1 MKITKLLILFLLLSL
16 KGFSQQAQ
24 CVSVKKVNGNEVRTN
39 IPCNFP
45 ISTSEI
51 VSFSEALNTW
61 YTNNPKLIAV
71 VLTPNSSPSNNSIE
85 IPFSVYNQFSDA
97 KKKAVNGIP
106 YFYKIINNN

>member
-1 MKITKLLILFLLLSL
+1 MKLTKILILFLFLSL

-39 IPCNFP
+39 IPCDFP

-61 YTNNPKLIAV
+61 YTNNPTLKAV
-71 VLTPNSSPSNNSIE
+71 VLTPNSYPSNNSIE
-85 IPFSVYNQFSDA
+85 IPFLIYDQFSDA
-97 KKKAVNGIP
+97 KKKTVNGIP
-106 YFYKIINNN
+106 YFYKIINN